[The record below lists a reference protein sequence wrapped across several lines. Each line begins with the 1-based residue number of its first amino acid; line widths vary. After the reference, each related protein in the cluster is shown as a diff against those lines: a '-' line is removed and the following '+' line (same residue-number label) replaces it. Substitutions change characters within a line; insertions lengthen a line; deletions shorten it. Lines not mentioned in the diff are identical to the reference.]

1 MRVCPPQLARPELAC
16 ALPGRYRALPCRATD
31 ETYVR
36 AAGQWRY
43 LRRAVD
49 QNGRFIDIQLTSR
62 PDAKAA
68 KTFPKQA
75 IKVVRL
81 YRPVSI
87 CTPSCLISVRPP
99 AA

>member
-1 MRVCPPQLARPELAC
+1 M
-16 ALPGRYRALPCRATD
+16 PCRATD
-31 ETYVR
+31 ETYVC

-49 QNGRFIDIQLTSR
+49 QNGRFIDLR
-62 PDAKAA
+62 LPYRRDAKAA
-68 KTFPKQA
+68 KTSPKQA
-75 IKVVRL
+75 NKVVRL
-81 YRPVSI
+81 YRPISI